1 MGFPSYAS
9 MTLKDIIRQESC
21 ILVIMIM
28 KHLITAPFVVS
39 IIIFPSKLNFIP
51 VQSHPVSMGYLKVE
65 KGP

>member
-1 MGFPSYAS
+1 MKTAKS
-9 MTLKDIIRQESC
+9 LVN
-21 ILVIMIM
+21 ILVVVI
-28 KHLITAPFVVS
+28 KRHLITAPFVVS

>member
-1 MGFPSYAS
+1 M
-9 MTLKDIIRQESC
+9 MTAKSLVY
-21 ILVIMIM
+21 ILVVVIMR
-28 KHLITAPFVVS
+28 HLITAPFVVS